1 MRPQAGNNTRIQIN
15 DKYADIPAV
24 VDFVTEERRRM
35 SPEDAKIMSV
45 SVKADS
51 ETEMGVMS
59 DLRQALR
66 EAGALRVNYS
76 AVEKSKK

>member
-1 MRPQAGNNTRIQIN
+1 
-15 DKYADIPAV
+15 
-24 VDFVTEERRRM
+24 
-35 SPEDAKIMSV
+35 MSV
-45 SVKADS
+45 SVKADR

-76 AVEKSKK
+76 AVEKAKVILLL

>member
-1 MRPQAGNNTRIQIN
+1 
-15 DKYADIPAV
+15 
-24 VDFVTEERRRM
+24 
-35 SPEDAKIMSV
+35 MSV
-45 SVKADS
+45 SVKADR
-51 ETEMGVMS
+51 ETEMGIMS

>member
-1 MRPQAGNNTRIQIN
+1 
-15 DKYADIPAV
+15 
-24 VDFVTEERRRM
+24 
-35 SPEDAKIMSV
+35 MSV
-45 SVKADS
+45 SVKADR

-76 AVEKSKK
+76 ACRKSKK